1 MSGPLPWIIGG
12 IIGGI
17 LQGMP
22 PPPPPAYYYAPPSRT
37 YSAAPANPPVAPSAP
52 AGISDE
58 QYREGLALKQ
68 SMLVFCAR
76 HPDES
81 FCQQLAA
88 YQRRWPE

>member
-1 MSGPLPWIIGG
+1 MSDLGATIAA
-12 IIGGI
+12 GI
-17 LQGMP
+17 LGAILSHMP
-22 PPPPPAYYYAPPSRT
+22 PPPSYYALPSRT

-68 SMLVFCAR
+68 SMLAFCAR
-76 HPDES
+76 HPGES

-88 YQRRWPE
+88 YQRKWPEAQ